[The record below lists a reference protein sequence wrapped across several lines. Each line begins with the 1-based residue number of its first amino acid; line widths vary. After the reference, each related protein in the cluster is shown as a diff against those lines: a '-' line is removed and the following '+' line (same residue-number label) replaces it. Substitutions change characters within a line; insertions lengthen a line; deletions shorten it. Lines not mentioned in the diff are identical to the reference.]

1 MLHAACGSGIET
13 MFFAGN
19 SGSIQIHTKR
29 PMEPWQ
35 IVMGTGCN
43 THLRREYKAE
53 IRAGENPTKG
63 SGTVQIEAF
72 DGESKVTLQCC
83 AIAKEG
89 RDHRPDW
96 VAMVDGL
103 KGAAHA

>member
-1 MLHAACGSGIET
+1 ML
-13 MFFAGN
+13 FVGN
-19 SGSIQIHTKR
+19 RGSIQVHTKR
-29 PMEPWQ
+29 PVQPWQ
-35 IVMGTGCN
+35 TVMDSGCN
-43 THLRREYKAE
+43 AHLRRDHTAE
-53 IRAGENPTKG
+53 IRAGEKPTKG
-63 SGTVQIEAF
+63 SGTVLIEAF

-103 KGAAHA
+103 KGAAHASAS